1 MSKPKEKTLSD
12 KELAVIGK
20 YFNSV
25 NDFKKVSETCKEYV
39 KLVDLY
45 RENPIPLNTER
56 EVELFPNIETY
67 RASNANDLQMILLK
81 EDKPSKIKMDYAE
94 DISKKQRIKN
104 MIENEGI
111 EFEGNFKSP
120 IRIFMDDDVTELK
133 SSTDEQI
140 TRYSL
145 IDLSNT
151 KIREI
156 PEMFFYEF
164 HLTEIRL
171 PTTLTKI
178 GDAAFMCC
186 YQLKKVRLPETLK
199 VIGRGAFNDC
209 QSLEQISMPSSLA
222 ILEDNAFNNCNK
234 LEQLILP
241 KSLHTLGHEVFRS
254 CSKLSYISVPSS
266 VTSMG
271 TCVFEDCG
279 SLVLMDFNPQI
290 SVLPEKTFCECESL
304 KKITLPIGITRIEDE
319 CFKNCY
325 RLERIIN
332 LEGVRGIARNA
343 FEGCGAIREPYGYI
357 IQQKI
362 LRSQQPQP
370 QSQQQQQQPQQRPQ
384 NWEWFEPRQ
393 EPRYDPSY
401 FLVDNPPL
409 FAPF

>member
-1 MSKPKEKTLSD
+1 MAKEKTLSD
-12 KELAVIGK
+12 KELAIVGK
-20 YFNSV
+20 YFNSI
-25 NDFKKVSETCKEYV
+25 NDFKKASETCKKYV
-39 KLVDLY
+39 ELVDLY

-56 EVELFPNIETY
+56 EVEIFPNIETY
-67 RASNANDLQMILLK
+67 RASNAQDLQMILLK

-94 DISKKQRIKN
+94 DISKKQRIKD
-104 MIENEGI
+104 MIEEEGI

-133 SSTDEQI
+133 NSDDKQI
-140 TRYSL
+140 ARYSL
-145 IDLSNT
+145 IELSNT

-156 PEMFFYEF
+156 PRMFFYGF

-178 GDAAFMCC
+178 GYAAFMTCSE
-186 YQLKKVRLPETLK
+186 LKKVILPKTLM
-199 VIGRGAFNDC
+199 IIEGEAFNHC
-209 QSLEQISMPSSLA
+209 EALEQINMPISLRV
-222 ILEDNAFNNCNK
+222 IGDRAFSVCSK
-234 LEQLILP
+234 LEQLNLP
-241 KSLHTLGHEVFRS
+241 GNLHTLGDDVFNR
-254 CSKLSYISVPSS
+254 CSSLSYISVPSS

-271 TCVFEDCG
+271 IRIFEGCK

-290 SVLPEKTFCECESL
+290 SVLPVGTFRDCRSL
-304 KKITLPIGITRIEDE
+304 RKITLPIGITRIEDE
-319 CFKNCY
+319 SFKNCS

-332 LEGVRGIARNA
+332 LEGVKEIVNTA
-343 FEGCGAIREPYGYI
+343 FAGCEAIKEPYSYI

-370 QSQQQQQQPQQRPQ
+370 QPQQRLQ
-384 NWEWFEPRQ
+384 NWEWVEPRQ

-409 FAPF
+409 FVPF